1 MTNMDTVM
9 VKNDLTL
16 LKFIKDFFW
25 GNEHSASDNEQ
36 LK

>member
-25 GNEHSASDNEQ
+25 GNEQ